1 MKRNPAGAG
10 YDDDPG
16 AVWAA
21 AGETCLMGL
30 SSYPSRVAV
39 HKVLSDDVKRPEIVA
54 PTLRTPYVPQN
65 ARFMALCHVSR
76 TCPSRLRNRHLSCP
90 NRQLSLRYREVAA

>member
-30 SSYPSRVAV
+30 SSYPSRAAA
-39 HKVLSDDVKRPEIVA
+39 HKALTGDVRRPIFVES
-54 PTLRTPYVPQN
+54 TLRTPYARQNGLLAALYHVP
-65 ARFMALCHVSR
+65 R
-76 TCPSRLRNRHLSCP
+76 T
-90 NRQLSLRYREVAA
+90 YREVAA